1 MSLAISQNNQLTE
14 NWWHV
19 IADQK
24 KNKKSLHKWLRWSK
38 MHKKISSS
46 LPSYQDMYTA
56 KRIYMSNTSVTK

>member
-24 KNKKSLHKWLRWSK
+24 KKTGKVYTSDSGDLKCIKKLVPPCLLI
-38 MHKKISSS
+38 KICIQPREFTCQT
-46 LPSYQDMYTA
+46 LL
-56 KRIYMSNTSVTK
+56 